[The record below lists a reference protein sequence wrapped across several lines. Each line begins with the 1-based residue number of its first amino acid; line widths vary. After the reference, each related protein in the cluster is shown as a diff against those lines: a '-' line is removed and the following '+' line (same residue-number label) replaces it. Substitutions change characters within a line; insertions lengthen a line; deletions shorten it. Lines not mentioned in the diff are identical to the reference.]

1 MEYGKLVELV
11 QAHIGY
17 ETTEEAQIALGKF
30 FYTLASDEQ
39 IATMAKT
46 LTKGND

>member
-11 QAHIGY
+11 QANIGY
-17 ETTEEAQIALGKF
+17 ETIEEAQIALGKF

-39 IATMAKT
+39 IATMATT
-46 LTKGND
+46 LSKGN

>member
-11 QAHIGY
+11 QANIGY
-17 ETTEEAQIALGKF
+17 KTIEEAQIALGKF
-30 FYTLASDEQ
+30 FYTLASEDQ

-46 LTKGND
+46 LSKGN

>member
-11 QAHIGY
+11 KANIGY

-30 FYTLASDEQ
+30 FFTLASNTQ
-39 IATMAKT
+39 IETLANT
-46 LTKGND
+46 LTKGN